1 MATPLVVAALALL
14 ALLVLFLLRL
24 IIRAVGLVM
33 KLALLAALVAV
44 LALSF
49 GPRLGLSRRS
59 PPPRPVT
66 APSLPLPPAR

>member
-24 IIRAVGLVM
+24 IGRAVGLVM
-33 KLALLAALVAV
+33 KLALLGALVAV
-44 LALSF
+44 LAVSF
-49 GPRLGLSRRS
+49 GPRLGLS
-59 PPPRPVT
+59 PRPPAPRPGA